1 MIGCAL
7 ASDANKL
14 LVEITRCP
22 VATDCIIS
30 LRSQHS
36 CAEVV
41 LHQWP
46 GVPVEERRARWRA
59 EHHVPEPWV
68 GHIEHA
74 PLLFLSSNPSV
85 SGTRPRNSPPA
96 GATAPFP
103 HSPEVANDHPA
114 VRQGLQAPRPV
125 WKTDELVDRFNAAF
139 DLWMPDGVRQISTDG
154 RLGQSVPYWRAVK
167 KLAVELF
174 DRDVVPGTDYA
185 LTEVVHCKS
194 QREVG
199 VADAAKE
206 CIPRYLRKVLAL
218 SPAAVIVV
226 LGTHARN
233 GLRSEFNYPDAGI
246 VSPPI
251 EVAGRLRRIVFLANP
266 GARGSTKYPRRPTGN
281 DLDVVREW
289 LVEAERAQKYTWEA
303 DDVTITRL
311 PPRMNQPDL

>member
-22 VATDCIIS
+22 VGTECIVS

-85 SGTRPRNSPPA
+85 SGTRPRNAPPPSA
-96 GATAPFP
+96 VPFP
-103 HSPEVANDHPA
+103 HLLDAGSDHPA
-114 VRQGLQAPRPV
+114 VRRGLQAPRPA
-125 WKTDELVDRFNAAF
+125 WGEDELVDRFKAAF
-139 DLWMPDGVRQISTDG
+139 DVWMPDGIHQISGDG
-154 RLGQSVPYWRAVK
+154 GLGKPVPFWRAVK
-167 KLAVELF
+167 GLAIELMG
-174 DRDVVPGTDYA
+174 RDVVPGVDYA

-206 CIPRYLRKVLAL
+206 CIPRYLRRVLAL

-226 LGTHARN
+226 LGNHARN
-233 GLRSEFNYPDAGI
+233 GFRSEFNYPDAGI
-246 VSPPI
+246 VSPPL
-251 EVAGRLRRIVFLANP
+251 EVEGRLRRIVFLAHP
-266 GARGSTKYPRRPTGN
+266 AARARTKYPRRPTGSE
-281 DLDVVREW
+281 LDVVREW
-289 LVEAERAQKYTWEA
+289 LLEAERARRFTWEA
-303 DDVTITRL
+303 GDITITRL
-311 PPRMNQPDL
+311 PTRADGH